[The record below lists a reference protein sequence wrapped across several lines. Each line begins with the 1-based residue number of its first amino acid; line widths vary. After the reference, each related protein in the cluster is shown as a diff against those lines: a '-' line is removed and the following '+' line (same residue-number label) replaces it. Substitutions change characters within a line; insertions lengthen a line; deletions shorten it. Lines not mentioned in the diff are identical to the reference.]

1 MAKKNRNSRRINFE
15 NNNVEVNEEQTIAV
29 SEESVEDNIDVNVDT
44 IGSENTDT
52 IEAPAVD
59 TVITDNTEVIESEE
73 DVMDGNPGEGIQV
86 NSKGSDVLEPVIVGI
101 DLALAEDPV
110 EVEETVD
117 ELEVIPEVKEEKVYE
132 PIEDPTKPIP
142 ELKPTPSPIKTP
154 STVKTVMKDN
164 TEGSKRF
171 QIVFVDKGSPLQMVK
186 TLKRLKAVGEVF
198 DVNDKTN
205 TITGKV
211 FRSFSDAVACRKAL
225 AGKGLKPSIKIIE

>member
-86 NSKGSDVLEPVIVGI
+86 NSKGSDVLEPVMVGI
-101 DLALAEDPV
+101 DLAEEPV

-117 ELEVIPEVKEEKVYE
+117 EPEIIPEVKEEKVYE

-142 ELKPTPSPIKTP
+142 ELKPTPS
-154 STVKTVMKDN
+154 TVKTVMKDN

-171 QIVFVDKGSPLQMVK
+171 QIVFVDNGSPLQMVK

>member
-15 NNNVEVNEEQTIAV
+15 NNTVEVNEDQTISV
-29 SEESVEDNIDVNVDT
+29 SEESVEDNIDVNVDVFS
-44 IGSENTDT
+44 SENTDT
-52 IEAPAVD
+52 VETPAVD
-59 TVITDNTEVIESEE
+59 TVITDNTEVIEPEE
-73 DVMDGNPGEGIQV
+73 AVMDGNPGEGIQV
-86 NSKGSDVLEPVIVGI
+86 NSKGSDVLEPVMVGL
-101 DLALAEDPV
+101 DLAEEPV

-117 ELEVIPEVKEEKVYE
+117 EPEVIPEVKEEKAYE

-142 ELKPTPSPIKTP
+142 ELKPAPSPIKTP

-171 QIVFVDKGSPLQMVK
+171 QIVFVDNGSPLQMVK

>member
-1 MAKKNRNSRRINFE
+1 MAKKNRNNRRINFE

-44 IGSENTDT
+44 IGSENMDT

-86 NSKGSDVLEPVIVGI
+86 NSKGSDVLEPVMVGI
-101 DLALAEDPV
+101 DLA
-110 EVEETVD
+110 EEPVD
-117 ELEVIPEVKEEKVYE
+117 EPEIIPEVKEEKVYE